1 MAIESVSSATFT
13 PPQPRTEQ
21 STQTGQANQ
30 AGQTEQSRQASAARP
45 AERTNQNSAAA
56 ETPASQPVVNTQGQ
70 MTGRVINAI
79 A

>member
-21 STQTGQANQ
+21 STQATQAN
-30 AGQTEQSRQASAARP
+30 QTEQSRQASEARP
-45 AERTNQNSAAA
+45 AEPTSQDNAAA
-56 ETPASQPVVNTQGQ
+56 ETLPPQPVVNTQGQ